1 MMDKNSR
8 VLPGG
13 ERSIHTVNNQNAL
26 EALSREQ
33 LVELLGIYSKNW
45 LALDGLW
52 FQSVERKLGMDEAM
66 EHDREAWRDFTA
78 IEARRI
84 KAFLGLPEQAG
95 LEGLARALSLR
106 LYANLNREAIT
117 IHGSTLTYRVLD
129 CRVQAARPAQGHV
142 LPPVQIR
149 GTGGVRRLCPGHRPP
164 HLLPVLK
171 LLPRGVGRH
180 LRLCLAVHPGGIAPR
195 TPRPIPPG
203 RRAPSSAASHAGR
216 SCRQEAPRGR
226 RGATL
231 YRRLR
236 PSAPNSGGTAQVP
249 T

>member
-129 CRVQAARPAQGHV
+129 CRVQAARRRKGMSYHPCKSVGLVEYAGFAQV
-142 LPPVQIR
+142 ID
-149 GTGGVRRLCPGHRPP
+149 
-164 HLLPVLK
+164 
-171 LLPRGVGRH
+171 PR
-180 LRLCLAVHPGGIAPR
+180 I
-195 TPRPIPPG
+195 
-203 RRAPSSAASHAGR
+203 
-216 SCRQEAPRGR
+216 SCRCLSCYPEASDDTC
-226 RGATL
+226 ACAWQFTL
-231 YRRLR
+231 EE
-236 PSAPNSGGTAQVP
+236 
-249 T
+249 